1 MTNFKAPPTTL
12 AIHSAVP
19 TIYLATPAVHVTT
32 SAVHAVASAV
42 YSSAFRGSFGIPAVH
57 AVAPTVHA
65 AVPTIHSAVPTIR
78 SAAPVVHT
86 VKYSSVDFNN
96 PNHII
101 LWYYNDVD
109 IFTEGARN
117 MKKTWI
123 IVLAIILLI
132 VALPIISVAGSYN
145 KLVVMDETIDADW
158 KQVENLMQRRY
169 DLVPNLVEVAKGYA
183 IHEKEIFTEI
193 ADARARIGQGS
204 NREEVIGANQ
214 ELTGAL
220 SRLLVIA
227 ENYPD
232 LKANEQFIRLQD
244 ELAGTENRLAVA
256 RQDYNGSVQTYNQ
269 TIRRFPTN
277 IIAGML
283 RFEQQPYFEMEQGAG
298 KAPSVKFD

>member
-1 MTNFKAPPTTL
+1 MTSPTV
-12 AIHSAVP
+12 HAVK
-19 TIYLATPAVHVTT
+19 PAVHAAALV
-32 SAVHAVASAV
+32 VHAAV
-42 YSSAFRGSFGIPAVH
+42 FAFH
-57 AVAPTVHA
+57 AVAPTFHAAALAVHA
-65 AVPTIHSAVPTIR
+65 VVFASHA
-78 SAAPVVHT
+78 AAPTFHAA
-86 VKYSSVDFNN
+86 KYSFIDFNN

-101 LWYYNDVD
+101 LWYYNNVG
-109 IFTEGARN
+109 IFMKGVRN

-132 VALPIISVAGSYN
+132 VILPIISVASSYN

-169 DLVPNLVEVAKGYA
+169 DLVPNLVEVTKGYA
-183 IHEKEIFTEI
+183 THEKEIFTEI
-193 ADARARIGQGS
+193 ADARARIGQGG
-204 NREEVIGANQ
+204 NREEIIGANQ

-220 SRLLVIA
+220 SRLLVIS
-227 ENYPD
+227 ENYPE
-232 LKANEQFIRLQD
+232 LQANEQFIRLQD

-277 IIAGML
+277 ILAGML
-283 RFEQQPYFEMEQGAG
+283 GFEQQPYFEMEQEAG

>member
-86 VKYSSVDFNN
+86 AKYSFIDFNN
-96 PNHII
+96 PNCII

-109 IFTEGARN
+109 IFMEGARN

-169 DLVPNLVEVAKGYA
+169 DLVPNLVEVAKSYA

-277 IIAGML
+277 ILAGML

>member
-1 MTNFKAPPTTL
+1 MSTVHAVVSAVYAVAL
-12 AIHSAVP
+12 EVYSAVP
-19 TIYLATPAVHVTT
+19 IVYAA
-32 SAVHAVASAV
+32 ASAV
-42 YSSAFRGSFGIPAVH
+42 YA
-57 AVAPTVHA
+57 
-65 AVPTIHSAVPTIR
+65 
-78 SAAPVVHT
+78 AAPEVH
-86 VKYSSVDFNN
+86 VAKYSFVDFNN

-101 LWYYNDVD
+101 LWYYSDVD
-109 IFTEGARN
+109 IFMKGVRN

-132 VALPIISVAGSYN
+132 VVLPIISVAGSYN

-169 DLVPNLVEVAKGYA
+169 DLVPNLVEVTKGYA

-193 ADARARIGQGS
+193 ADARARIGQGG
-204 NREEVIGANQ
+204 NREEIIGANQ

-227 ENYPD
+227 ENYPE

-277 IIAGML
+277 ILAGML